1 MNHIAGDRCCNEQN
15 KMTRCLWSILLLL
28 LYWCCW
34 RWWCHDMPF
43 CLFLFEFGDFSS
55 VLDHHHPH
63 SKWIQT
69 WRSNIEHERQ
79 LLWFYEKSKNLFDC
93 HLNWNNDGPFC
104 KSASPIYEF
113 QSDAEKCTMI
123 DTHTVWLYPI
133 PLLPEGSFRG
143 RWEKKKRSLLG
154 MIWPRST
161 IWRLFIWNHSAMIN
175 VEPISHWFCR
185 SFSFHL
191 NFKLLLLCVDREV
204 LL

>member
-1 MNHIAGDRCCNEQN
+1 MVDPFTFA
-15 KMTRCLWSILLLL
+15 L
-28 LYWCCW
+28 WCCW

-79 LLWFYEKSKNLFDC
+79 LLWFYGKTRIYLIVIWTEIMMGHFVNLLRLSTNFNLMQKNVRWSTPPL
-93 HLNWNNDGPFC
+93 
-104 KSASPIYEF
+104 
-113 QSDAEKCTMI
+113 
-123 DTHTVWLYPI
+123 THTVCLYPI

-143 RWEKKKRSLLG
+143 RWEKKKRLLLG

>member
-1 MNHIAGDRCCNEQN
+1 MVDPFTFA
-15 KMTRCLWSILLLL
+15 L
-28 LYWCCW
+28 WCCW

-43 CLFLFEFGDFSS
+43 LFEFRDFSS
-55 VLDHHHPH
+55 VLDHHYPH
-63 SKWIQT
+63 WKWIQT
-69 WRSNIEHERQ
+69 WRSSIEHERQ
-79 LLWFYEKSKNLFDC
+79 LLWFYEKTRIYSIVIWTEIMMGHFVNLLRLSTNFNLMQKNVR
-93 HLNWNNDGPFC
+93 W
-104 KSASPIYEF
+104 S
-113 QSDAEKCTMI
+113 
-123 DTHTVWLYPI
+123 THTLWLYPI

-161 IWRLFIWNHSAMIN
+161 IWRLSIWNHSALIN